1 MKNTILSILGSIL
14 LTSFV
19 VGLFI
24 YMITSHIE
32 LLSVSG
38 IILLLI
44 VFYILIKEIL
54 ESEVN

>member
-1 MKNTILSILGSIL
+1 MKNIILSILGSIL

-19 VGLFI
+19 IGLFI
-24 YMITSHIE
+24 AIITSHIE

-44 VFYILIKEIL
+44 AFYILIKEIL
-54 ESEVN
+54 EFY